1 MTRQVLE
8 QAKEVLEK
16 IDNRIDQ
23 LEGENVH
30 AAILEIQ
37 DLLMEWNVIGH
48 NFATN
53 GIQDYIKSDNR
64 EEK

>member
-8 QAKEVLEK
+8 QAKEDLEK